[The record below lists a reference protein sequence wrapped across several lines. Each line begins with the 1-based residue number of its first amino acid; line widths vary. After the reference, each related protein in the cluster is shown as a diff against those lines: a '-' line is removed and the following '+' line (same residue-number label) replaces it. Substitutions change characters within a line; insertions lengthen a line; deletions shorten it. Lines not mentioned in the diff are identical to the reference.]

1 VSVRGA
7 ATVALATAVLAGC
20 GNPVHSHYSVKQT
33 APCLRKLGYRVST
46 DASKLG
52 PVEASATE
60 GALLAK
66 ERGNAL
72 TVTFSENASEAKN
85 IEAGY
90 RHFVAKP
97 LREHLDDV
105 MSAQKNAV
113 LLWTITPPKEE
124 LDRVLG
130 CLR

>member
-1 VSVRGA
+1 MSARRVLPIALVA
-7 ATVALATAVLAGC
+7 ALAGC
-20 GNPVHSHYSVKQT
+20 GNPVHSHYSVKET
-33 APCLRKLGYRVST
+33 APCLRQLGYRVTT

-72 TVTFSENASEAKN
+72 TITFSEKASETKN

-90 RHFVAKP
+90 RHFAPKK
-97 LREHLDDV
+97 LRPHLGDV